1 MNVVPSV
8 RPNSDYLRV
17 RSEFKN
23 ASTSGDARVKAT
35 QNEVMTYQASLRYS
49 TGLNLAHAFF
59 AIQAIAPGMI
69 AAGQGSIVNFGSISW
84 MAAQA
89 GVPVY
94 TAAKAV
100 THGTTRRRSHLPPLL
115 RTSLLETEGG
125 PMAERITQACAKPL
139 ILVQLQVGP
148 PFPEG
153 RRRRSLRAA
162 AGQSAGDRH

>member
-69 AAGQGSIVNFGSISW
+69 AAGQGSIVNLARS
-84 MAAQA
+84 A
-89 GVPVY
+89 GWQRKPVFRF
-94 TAAKAV
+94 TQP
-100 THGTTRRRSHLPPLL
+100 RRRSPTG
-115 RTSLLETEGG
+115 RREGVH
-125 PMAERITQACAKPL
+125 IY
-139 ILVQLQVGP
+139 P
-148 PFPEG
+148 PF
-153 RRRRSLRAA
+153 
-162 AGQSAGDRH
+162 